1 MVRLIRKLNSERRS
15 VIAISR
21 DLHDVALRLGC
32 KVAEFNREEVNAS
45 DLVAAITGIRSRLA
59 AA

>member
-1 MVRLIRKLNSERRS
+1 

-21 DLHDVALRLGC
+21 DLDDVVLEVADRIVVLRLGR
-32 KVAEFNREEVNAS
+32 KVAEFNCEEVNAS